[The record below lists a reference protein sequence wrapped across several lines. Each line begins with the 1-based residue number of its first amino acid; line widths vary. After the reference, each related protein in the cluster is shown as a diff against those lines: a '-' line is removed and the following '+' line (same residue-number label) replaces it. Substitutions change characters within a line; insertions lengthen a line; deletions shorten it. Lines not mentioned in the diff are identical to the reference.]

1 MLAQFFLI
9 AFALAWLITVPIALQ
24 TQGFVAAR
32 VLPPP
37 AQFLIGLAPLI
48 AAWWVTRGTSE
59 RRPWLDRALRFRVSA
74 PWYLVAIGLPW
85 LVLGIALGFDSAT
98 GRSLPTLGFDLQ
110 VAVVGVVWLIL
121 AFGEEA
127 GWRALA
133 FPEMMRARGFW
144 AASTV
149 LGAVWCIWH
158 YPRLFASPYLHFDAS
173 GAAALAQFS
182 LQILVANYLLCWLYL
197 RTRSAIIPTLFHASM
212 NVVATVHSLSALD
225 PAITVALAAIALL
238 VLAIDRKRL
247 RAT

>member
-1 MLAQFFLI
+1 LLGRFFLV
-9 AFALAWLITVPIALQ
+9 AFALAWLISVPIALQ
-24 TQGFVAAR
+24 AQGFVAAR
-32 VLPPP
+32 MFPPP

-48 AAWWVTRGTSE
+48 AAWWVTRRTSE
-59 RRPWLDRALRFRVSA
+59 RKPWLDRALRFRVQA
-74 PWYLVAIGLPW
+74 PWYVVAIGLPW

-110 VAVVGVVWLIL
+110 VAVFGAAWLVL

-133 FPEMMRARGFW
+133 LPELMRTRGFW

-182 LQILVANYLLCWLYL
+182 LQILVANYLICWLYL
-197 RTRSAIIPTLFHASM
+197 RTQSAIITALFHASM

-225 PAITVALAAIALL
+225 PAITLALGAMALL
-238 VLAIDRKRL
+238 VLLVDRRRL
-247 RAT
+247 RSI

>member
-1 MLAQFFLI
+1 MLGRFFLV
-9 AFALAWLITVPIALQ
+9 AFALAWLISVPIALQ
-24 TQGFVAAR
+24 AQGFVAAR
-32 VLPPP
+32 MFPPP

-48 AAWWVTRGTSE
+48 AAWWVTRRTSE
-59 RRPWLDRALRFRVSA
+59 RKPWLDRALRFRVQA
-74 PWYLVAIGLPW
+74 PWYVVAIGLPW

-110 VAVVGVVWLIL
+110 VAVFGAAWLVL

-133 FPEMMRARGFW
+133 LPELMRTRGFW

-158 YPRLFASPYLHFDAS
+158 YPRLFASPCLHFDAS

-182 LQILVANYLLCWLYL
+182 LQILVANYLICWLYL
-197 RTRSAIIPTLFHASM
+197 RTQSAIITALFHASM

-225 PAITVALAAIALL
+225 PAITLALGAMALL
-238 VLAIDRKRL
+238 VLLVDRRRL
-247 RAT
+247 RSI

>member
-1 MLAQFFLI
+1 MLGRFFLV
-9 AFALAWLITVPIALQ
+9 AFALAWLISVPIALQ
-24 TQGFVAAR
+24 AQGFVAAR
-32 VLPPP
+32 MFPPP

-48 AAWWVTRGTSE
+48 AAWWVTRRTSE
-59 RRPWLDRALRFRVSA
+59 RKPWLDRALRFRVQA
-74 PWYLVAIGLPW
+74 PWYVVAIGLPW

-110 VAVVGVVWLIL
+110 VAVFGAAWLVL

-133 FPEMMRARGFW
+133 LPELMRTRGFW

-182 LQILVANYLLCWLYL
+182 LQILVANYLICWLYL
-197 RTRSAIIPTLFHASM
+197 RTQSAIITALFHASM

-225 PAITVALAAIALL
+225 PAITLALGAMALL
-238 VLAIDRKRL
+238 VLLVDRRRL
-247 RAT
+247 RSI